1 MKAFLARDRVVESA
15 STSDDETVVAV
26 QDGVR
31 LNAAGYKDQL
41 NRQYGFFGLASMAL
55 TVDNAWVA
63 LGSSISVS
71 ILNGGPP
78 GIIYGLLVAV
88 FYYSL
93 IGLSLSE
100 LASSV
105 PTAGGVY
112 HWATIAGGPR
122 WGRVLGF
129 FTGWI
134 NFYGWLFS
142 LAALLQIS
150 SNVAVSM
157 YAVWNWDKYVSQPFH
172 VFIGYLIIL
181 WGCAG
186 FVVFANKYAPYTQQA
201 GTIFVL
207 IGGVITIIVLAAMPK
222 QHASN
227 HFVWGSFDENNAT
240 GWSGGVAF
248 LLGVLNGAFT
258 IGTPDSVT
266 HMAEEMP
273 HPKKDL
279 PKAILL
285 QISLGFVYAFCFAV
299 ALSYAITD
307 ITALQGG
314 FNSFPLTNIYVQATT
329 NSNGIRNP
337 GAAFGLLF
345 IMLGCTLTC
354 CVGLTLTVSRTYW
367 ALARDN
373 AVPLSN
379 VFAKVNERL
388 SCPVWSTLFVCVVAT
403 GLGAIPLG
411 SSAAFLALASSFII
425 LTSVSYAIPFAANML
440 SGRKYFPRGPF
451 HLGKAGYIINGLA
464 VLFIVLFD
472 IMFCFPFVLPTT
484 VATMNWSAVILVGTV
499 AITGLWWAVHAV
511 HHYPGPK
518 VMDLYIATEGNGS
531 NGCVMVPVILI
542 DKDSIVCRK
551 ESRASLVAFLSSSPI
566 LPFDP
571 SVSFPQLPAHLLTA
585 TSRTRFDTMGSSSSK
600 AAQGAARKFPT
611 RAPGAVPP
619 PSTAARAAPAAPPTQ
634 PAQAQSQAK
643 TATLKPEADLDD
655 PDLTATT
662 TTTNPEVTAEFSSR
676 LRQMGIVQ
684 PNPTFSS
691 TSTAS
696 AGPDP
701 VAGAR
706 PGPSPHAD
714 LIQNPGPLFPST
726 SRNATLGTLEAR
738 RRLQQEADAEF
749 DGLGRSSSGGREF
762 LDLKTIIQ
770 MHLMRER
777 GHSPAEIEARLDLKA
792 GVVAR
797 LGRIGITSPA

>member
-1 MKAFLARDRVVESA
+1 MKAFLARDRVAESA

-100 LASSV
+100 LASAV

-157 YAVWNWDKYVSQPFH
+157 YAVWNWDTYVSQPFH

-181 WGCAG
+181 WGCAA
-186 FVVFANKYAPYTQQA
+186 FIVFANKYAPYTQQA

-207 IGGVITIIVLAAMPK
+207 IGGVVTIVVLAAMPK

-227 HFVWGSFDENNAT
+227 HFVWGSFDENNTT

-329 NSNGIRNP
+329 SSNGIRNP

-345 IMLGCTLTC
+345 IMLG
-354 CVGLTLTVSRTYW
+354 
-367 ALARDN
+367 
-373 AVPLSN
+373 
-379 VFAKVNERL
+379 
-388 SCPVWSTLFVCVVAT
+388 CVVAT

-472 IMFCFPFVLPTT
+472 IMFCFRT
-484 VATMNWSAVILVGTV
+484 
-499 AITGLWWAVHAV
+499 
-511 HHYPGPK
+511 
-518 VMDLYIATEGNGS
+518 
-531 NGCVMVPVILI
+531 
-542 DKDSIVCRK
+542 
-551 ESRASLVAFLSSSPI
+551 
-566 LPFDP
+566 
-571 SVSFPQLPAHLLTA
+571 SFG
-585 TSRTRFDTMGSSSSK
+585 TMGSSSSK

-634 PAQAQSQAK
+634 PAQAQSRAK
-643 TATLKPEADLDD
+643 TATLKPE
-655 PDLTATT
+655 DLTSAT

-696 AGPDP
+696 AGPGP
-701 VAGAR
+701 VAGSR

>member
-1 MKAFLARDRVVESA
+1 MKASVMPDRVVELAPA
-15 STSDDETVVAV
+15 SVDETVVVV

-55 TVDNAWVA
+55 TVDSAWVA

-78 GIIYGLLVAV
+78 GIIYGLIVAV

-93 IGLSLSE
+93 IGLSLAE

-122 WGRVLGF
+122 WGRALGF

-142 LAALLQIS
+142 LASLMQIA

-157 YAVWNWDKYVSQPFH
+157 YAVYHWDDYVIQPFH

-181 WGCAG
+181 WGSAG
-186 FVVFANKYAPYTQQA
+186 FTVFANKYAPYTQYA
-201 GTIFVL
+201 GTLFVL
-207 IGGVITIIVLAAMPK
+207 IGGVVTIIVLAAMPK

-258 IGTPDSVT
+258 IGTPDSIT

-314 FNSFPLTNIYVQATT
+314 SNSFPLANIYVQATT
-329 NSNGIRNP
+329 GSNGVRNP

-345 IMLGCTLTC
+345 IVLGCTLTC
-354 CVGLTLTVSRTYW
+354 CVAANLTASRTYW

-373 AVPLSN
+373 AVPLSS
-379 VFAKVNERL
+379 VFAQVNERL

-403 GLGAIPLG
+403 ALGAIPLG
-411 SSAAFLALASSFII
+411 SSTAFLALTSSFII
-425 LTSVSYAIPFAANML
+425 LTTVSYAIPFAANML
-440 SGRKYFPRGPF
+440 SGRKYFPSGSF
-451 HLGKAGYIINGLA
+451 HLGKAGYLINGLA

-472 IMFCFPFVLPTT
+472 ILFCFPFVLPTT
-484 VATMNWSAVILVGTV
+484 VATMNWSSVILVGTV

-518 VMDLYIATEGNGS
+518 VMGLYIDTEGVRPIATE
-531 NGCVMVPVILI
+531 
-542 DKDSIVCRK
+542 KDVAAAAS
-551 ESRASLVAFLSSSPI
+551 ASLE
-566 LPFDP
+566 
-571 SVSFPQLPAHLLTA
+571 
-585 TSRTRFDTMGSSSSK
+585 SK
-600 AAQGAARKFPT
+600 
-611 RAPGAVPP
+611 
-619 PSTAARAAPAAPPTQ
+619 
-634 PAQAQSQAK
+634 
-643 TATLKPEADLDD
+643 E
-655 PDLTATT
+655 
-662 TTTNPEVTAEFSSR
+662 
-676 LRQMGIVQ
+676 
-684 PNPTFSS
+684 
-691 TSTAS
+691 
-696 AGPDP
+696 
-701 VAGAR
+701 
-706 PGPSPHAD
+706 PHA
-714 LIQNPGPLFPST
+714 
-726 SRNATLGTLEAR
+726 
-738 RRLQQEADAEF
+738 LQ
-749 DGLGRSSSGGREF
+749 
-762 LDLKTIIQ
+762 
-770 MHLMRER
+770 
-777 GHSPAEIEARLDLKA
+777 
-792 GVVAR
+792 
-797 LGRIGITSPA
+797 

>member
-1 MKAFLARDRVVESA
+1 MKAFVAPGRVAESA
-15 STSDDETVVAV
+15 SASGDETVVAV

-31 LNAAGYKDQL
+31 LNAAGHRDQL

-157 YAVWNWDKYVSQPFH
+157 YAVWNWDTYVSQPFH

-186 FVVFANKYAPYTQQA
+186 FIVFANKYAPYTQQA
-201 GTIFVL
+201 GTLFVL
-207 IGGVITIIVLAAMPK
+207 IGGVVTIIVLAAMPK

-314 FNSFPLTNIYVQATT
+314 FNAFPLTNIYVQATT
-329 NSNGIRNP
+329 SSNGIRNP

-379 VFAKVNERL
+379 VFAQVNERL

-464 VLFIVLFD
+464 VLFIILFD

-499 AITGLWWAVHAV
+499 AITGLWWVVHAV

-518 VMDLYIATEGNGS
+518 VMELYIATEG
-531 NGCVMVPVILI
+531 
-542 DKDSIVCRK
+542 
-551 ESRASLVAFLSSSPI
+551 
-566 LPFDP
+566 
-571 SVSFPQLPAHLLTA
+571 VS
-585 TSRTRFDTMGSSSSK
+585 
-600 AAQGAARKFPT
+600 
-611 RAPGAVPP
+611 
-619 PSTAARAAPAAPPTQ
+619 
-634 PAQAQSQAK
+634 
-643 TATLKPEADLDD
+643 
-655 PDLTATT
+655 
-662 TTTNPEVTAEFSSR
+662 
-676 LRQMGIVQ
+676 
-684 PNPTFSS
+684 
-691 TSTAS
+691 
-696 AGPDP
+696 P
-701 VAGAR
+701 VATEKNTTAVA
-706 PGPSPHAD
+706 SSELKEPHAS
-714 LIQNPGPLFPST
+714 Q
-726 SRNATLGTLEAR
+726 
-738 RRLQQEADAEF
+738 
-749 DGLGRSSSGGREF
+749 
-762 LDLKTIIQ
+762 
-770 MHLMRER
+770 
-777 GHSPAEIEARLDLKA
+777 
-792 GVVAR
+792 
-797 LGRIGITSPA
+797 

>member
-1 MKAFLARDRVVESA
+1 MKAFLARDRVAESA

-71 ILNGGPP
+71 ILNSGPP

-157 YAVWNWDKYVSQPFH
+157 YAVWNWDTYVSQPFH

-181 WGCAG
+181 WGCAA
-186 FVVFANKYAPYTQQA
+186 FIVFANKYAPYTQQA

-207 IGGVITIIVLAAMPK
+207 IGGVVTIIVLAAMPK

-329 NSNGIRNP
+329 SSDGIRNP

-379 VFAKVNERL
+379 VFAQVNERL
-388 SCPVWSTLFVCVVAT
+388 SCPIWSTLFVCVVAT

-451 HLGKAGYIINGLA
+451 HLGKAGYIINGMA

-472 IMFCFPFVLPTT
+472 IMFCFP
-484 VATMNWSAVILVGTV
+484 TMNWSAVILVGTV

-518 VMDLYIATEGNGS
+518 VMDLYIATEGNLELPRS
-531 NGCVMVPVILI
+531 HF
-542 DKDSIVCRK
+542 
-551 ESRASLVAFLSSSPI
+551 SLSHQFFHII
-566 LPFDP
+566 LPPFVH
-571 SVSFPQLPAHLLTA
+571 SLLSIFAHTTIRTSFG
-585 TSRTRFDTMGSSSSK
+585 TMGSSSSK

-634 PAQAQSQAK
+634 PAQAQSRAK
-643 TATLKPEADLDD
+643 TATLKPE
-655 PDLTATT
+655 DLTSAT

-696 AGPDP
+696 AGPGP
-701 VAGAR
+701 VAGSR

-738 RRLQQEADAEF
+738 RRLQQKADAEF

-797 LGRIGITSPA
+797 LGRVGITSPA